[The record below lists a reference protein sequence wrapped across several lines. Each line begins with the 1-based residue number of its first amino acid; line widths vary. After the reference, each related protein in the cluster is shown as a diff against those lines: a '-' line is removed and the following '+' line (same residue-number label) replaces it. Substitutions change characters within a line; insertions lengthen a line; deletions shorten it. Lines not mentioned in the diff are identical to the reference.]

1 MNPGSLAPEARII
14 PLDQAATAVS
24 NLLWG
29 QPNNLAL
36 LVNLQIFN
44 LTLSRMNN
52 GGIGFVKKPPSE
64 RNGRSRFSG
73 SVVQTQKINDKARS
87 LDARFGIAL
96 CPLKT
101 DSISASAKLRGYP
114 ADLASWIGPPVLGG
128 FIAKAD
134 PPRTRTW
141 NLRLRRPTPYPLG
154 QRAMRMTM

>member
-1 MNPGSLAPEARII
+1 M
-14 PLDQAATAVS
+14 
-24 NLLWG
+24 
-29 QPNNLAL
+29 
-36 LVNLQIFN
+36 NLQIFN

-73 SVVQTQKINDKARS
+73 SVVQTHKINDKARS

-154 QRAMRMTM
+154 QRAIDFSNINSKLKSSPARAPRLMKSLHIDQLSKNKSAIV